1 MAWTIELHERA
12 ARALRKLDRQTSERI
27 VRFLAERIASS
38 NDPRALGEA
47 LAGPLRG
54 YWRYRV
60 GDYRIVCDIQD
71 SKITVLVLDIGNRR
85 EIYR

>member
-12 ARALRKLDRQTSERI
+12 ERALRKLDRQTAGRI
-27 VRFLAERIASS
+27 VRFLADRVAASD
-38 NDPRALGEA
+38 DPRAIGEA
-47 LAGPLRG
+47 LSGPLRG

-60 GDYRIVCDIQD
+60 GDYRLVCHIQD
-71 SKITVLVLDIGNRR
+71 SRVTVLVLEIGNRR